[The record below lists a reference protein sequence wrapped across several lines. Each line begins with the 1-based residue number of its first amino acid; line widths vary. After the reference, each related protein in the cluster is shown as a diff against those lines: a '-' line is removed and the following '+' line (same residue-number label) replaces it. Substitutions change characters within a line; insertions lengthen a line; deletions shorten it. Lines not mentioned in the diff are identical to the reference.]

1 MVWCRLERVDGQE
14 LHAVTLE
21 WEPCRYGRGDLVLIL
36 RPEEVEGLLTMAE
49 SVRAVEHAFADW
61 GKYPEINFTR
71 RRLHFGAAR
80 LCSMPAM
87 LPSGEKSGLRIQSE
101 ILAVSGGVQLY
112 PSRSPLIDVLFDT
125 RTALPVAMILSSP
138 QRGMTKD
145 GMPLRTSDLMTALI
159 SAVGTKWMSRAD
171 ATELVLL
178 GSGKQARNHLIAMT
192 AIRSFKRV
200 NVFSPTRERREQFAG
215 EMSAALHLDV
225 VSVNEPKGV
234 IERAD
239 IVLAA
244 TNTNVPVFS
253 GPWLRE
259 GTHVT
264 SIVGSNVGMVQ
275 AGVIAQKRRELDDE
289 TLARATIIGIASR
302 ALAEQDEQGDV
313 FEQAR
318 SGLISWDKVVELK
331 EIVAG
336 HANGRQ
342 NAVDITV
349 FKNNGGQGIAELAIA
364 DLILTKAR
372 EKKLGI
378 EVSWGEG
385 Y

>member
-1 MVWCRLERVDGQE
+1 
-14 LHAVTLE
+14 
-21 WEPCRYGRGDLVLIL
+21 
-36 RPEEVEGLLTMAE
+36 
-49 SVRAVEHAFADW
+49 
-61 GKYPEINFTR
+61 
-71 RRLHFGAAR
+71 
-80 LCSMPAM
+80 
-87 LPSGEKSGLRIQSE
+87 
-101 ILAVSGGVQLY
+101 
-112 PSRSPLIDVLFDT
+112 
-125 RTALPVAMILSSP
+125 
-138 QRGMTKD
+138 MTKD

-192 AIRSFKRV
+192 TIRSFKRV
-200 NVFSPTRERREQFAG
+200 NVFSPTRERREQFAE
-215 EMSAALHLDV
+215 EMSAALHLEV
-225 VSVNEPKGV
+225 VPVNEPKGV

-244 TNTNVPVFS
+244 TNTNVPVLN
-253 GPWLRE
+253 GAWLRE

-289 TLARATIIGIASR
+289 TLACAAIIGIASR
-302 ALAEQDEQGDV
+302 ALAEQDQQADVYEQV
-313 FEQAR
+313 Q